1 MGKRSGG
8 TDSLSVLDLNGCAH
22 RKRLIHLMLQK
33 KGSLDFLESVT
44 DGIVEWR
51 MLNMNSELVTASLS
65 RTIGPGIHSTLNPHW
80 NFNAKRGDGVVPLN
94 NILRFET
101 FGEHCPLGTKLQ
113 QKTRLRL
120 VTTRDENGKLKRGHL
135 AMNCELFN
143 KDADSQPRIGRA
155 EFWMALTR
163 PLAPPG
169 QHRPTDV
176 PEALKFLTEHEATK
190 NDLVSRDIESYRC
203 RANADGQAFHDTMPL
218 VFHIDRSDIYRHINT
233 SVYMNQAQDYLA
245 LLYHKVG
252 GDAGRLRF
260 RGITIYFRKPFVPG
274 QAAEIELDLVEWKD
288 RFHGAAR
295 FYHSD
300 GKGSRSERIS
310 VAMETRGPLAES

>member
-1 MGKRSGG
+1 MSQ
-8 TDSLSVLDLNGCAH
+8 A
-22 RKRLIHLMLQK
+22 
-33 KGSLDFLESVT
+33 KGSLDFLEGVT
-44 DGIVEWR
+44 EETVEWR
-51 MLNMNSELVTASLS
+51 MLNMNSELVTANLS
-65 RTIGPGIHSTLNPHW
+65 RTIGPGIHSTLDPHW
-80 NFNAKRGDGVVPLN
+80 NYNAKRGDGVVPLN

-101 FGEHCPLGTKLQ
+101 FGVRCPLGTKLRQ
-113 QKTRLRL
+113 ETRLRL
-120 VTTRDENGKLKRGHL
+120 VTTRDKDGRLKRGHL

-143 KDADSQPRIGRA
+143 KDGSQRLVGRA

-176 PEALKFLTEHEATK
+176 PEAIRFLKEHEPTE

-203 RANADGQAFHDTMPL
+203 GAAAEGRAFHDTIPH
-218 VFHIDRSDIYRHINT
+218 VFHMDRSDIYRHINT
-233 SVYMNQAQDYLA
+233 AVYMNQAQDYLA

-260 RGITIYFRKPFVPG
+260 REITIYFRKPFVPG
-274 QAAEIELDLVEWKD
+274 QSAEVELDFVEYAD

-295 FYHSD
+295 LYHSD
-300 GKGSRSERIS
+300 DEGGRSERIS
-310 VAMETRGPLAES
+310 VAMETQGPLQ

>member
-1 MGKRSGG
+1 MS
-8 TDSLSVLDLNGCAH
+8 
-22 RKRLIHLMLQK
+22 QK
-33 KGSLDFLESVT
+33 KGSLDFLEGVT
-44 DGIVEWR
+44 EETVEWR
-51 MLNMNSELVTASLS
+51 MLNMDSELVTANLS
-65 RTIGPGIHSTLNPHW
+65 RTIGPGIHSTLRPHW

-101 FGEHCPLGTKLQ
+101 FGERCPLGTKLR

-120 VTTRDENGKLKRGHL
+120 VTARDENGKLKRGHL

-143 KDADSQPRIGRA
+143 NADDFHRLVGRA

-169 QHRPTDV
+169 QHKLTDV
-176 PEALKFLTEHEATK
+176 PEAIRFLKEHEATES
-190 NDLVSRDIESYRC
+190 DLVSRDIESYRC
-203 RANADGQAFHDTMPL
+203 RPPFFSPLAGGQKGSNGQSFHDTIPL

-233 SVYMNQAQDYLA
+233 AVYMNQVQDYLA

-260 RGITIYFRKPFVPG
+260 REITIYFRKPFAPG
-274 QAAEIELDLVEWKD
+274 QAAEVELDFIEYTD
-288 RFHGAAR
+288 RFHGAVR
-295 FYHSD
+295 LYHSD
-300 GKGSRSERIS
+300 SEGGRSEQIS
-310 VAMETRGPLAES
+310 VAMETRGPLH

>member
-1 MGKRSGG
+1 MAFR
-8 TDSLSVLDLNGCAH
+8 
-22 RKRLIHLMLQK
+22 
-33 KGSLDFLESVT
+33 
-44 DGIVEWR
+44 
-51 MLNMNSELVTASLS
+51 
-65 RTIGPGIHSTLNPHW
+65 
-80 NFNAKRGDGVVPLN
+80 
-94 NILRFET
+94 RFET
-101 FGEHCPLGTKLQ
+101 FGDHSPLGTKLQ
-113 QKTRLRL
+113 QKTRLQL
-120 VTTRDENGKLKRGHL
+120 VTTRDENGRLKRGHL

-288 RFHGAAR
+288 RFHGAVR

>member
-1 MGKRSGG
+1 
-8 TDSLSVLDLNGCAH
+8 
-22 RKRLIHLMLQK
+22 
-33 KGSLDFLESVT
+33 
-44 DGIVEWR
+44 
-51 MLNMNSELVTASLS
+51 
-65 RTIGPGIHSTLNPHW
+65 
-80 NFNAKRGDGVVPLN
+80 
-94 NILRFET
+94 
-101 FGEHCPLGTKLQ
+101 
-113 QKTRLRL
+113 
-120 VTTRDENGKLKRGHL
+120 
-135 AMNCELFN
+135 
-143 KDADSQPRIGRA
+143 
-155 EFWMALTR
+155 MALTR

-288 RFHGAAR
+288 RFHGAVR

>member
-1 MGKRSGG
+1 MAQ
-8 TDSLSVLDLNGCAH
+8 T
-22 RKRLIHLMLQK
+22 
-33 KGSLDFLESVT
+33 KGSLDFLEGVT
-44 DGIVEWR
+44 EETVEWR
-51 MLNMNSELVTASLS
+51 MLNMEAELVTANLS

-80 NFNAKRGDGVVPLN
+80 NYNARRGDGVVPLN

-101 FGEHCPLGTKLQ
+101 FGVHCPLGTKLRQ
-113 QKTRLRL
+113 ETRLRL

-143 KDADSQPRIGRA
+143 KDNDSQQRVGRS

-176 PEALKFLTEHEATK
+176 PEAIRFLKEHEATEG
-190 NDLVSRDIESYRC
+190 DLVSRDIESYRC
-203 RANADGQAFHDTMPL
+203 LLPSFPPLAGEKRGSDGQTFHDTMPL

-233 SVYMNQAQDYLA
+233 AVYMNQAQDYLA

-260 RGITIYFRKPFVPG
+260 REITIYFRKPFVPG
-274 QAAEIELDLVEWKD
+274 QVAEVELDFVEYAD
-288 RFHGAAR
+288 RFRGAVR

-300 GKGSRSERIS
+300 GEGGRGERIS
-310 VAMETRGPLAES
+310 VAMETRGPLH